1 MIRSPEVKMRSIFYS
16 RQRNLDLLGGQRVN
30 VPDLPGHSHGVA
42 IDDIEVLFSKKQ
54 QTLTGV
60 QTLNPG
66 TAVHVLDLNNEH
78 NKRVLKTKVN
88 EKSQNFKQ
96 PTICEG

>member
-1 MIRSPEVKMRSIFYS
+1 MIRSPEVKMTSSFYS

-30 VPDLPGHSHGVA
+30 VPDLPGHSHSVA

-54 QTLTGV
+54 QTLAGV

-66 TAVHVLDLNNEH
+66 TAVHVLDL
-78 NKRVLKTKVN
+78 K
-88 EKSQNFKQ
+88 KSTQQGTQQENVKEQ
-96 PTICEG
+96 CQ